1 MNIDTKEK
9 IESIGINTDE
19 LIVQLQNI
27 GDKAFSGNLNIKI
40 DDTSGWVFSFRLG
53 RLGWVSGG
61 ISPIDRWQRNVEL
74 AQLNLDRDKL
84 PNISDV
90 QRKIGDSHT
99 LAKLFNRES
108 IDRQQW
114 ADFITRTAIECLFDI
129 IQFSRQ
135 SEDHLH
141 YHLTAT
147 GANNHHLNIISPL
160 IDIEP
165 VLSQSIASWQEWLNA
180 GLAPYLPSLFPNFS
194 QPKQPAQLST
204 DPSIQQ
210 MILSIDGTRSLR
222 SLAIE
227 QQQQILTLTKVLLP
241 FLTSGAIVLSS
252 RSNPQLDRVETP
264 PEATIPNQLMSSQ
277 QIDQIAA
284 KSQLNI
290 ACINDNIFT
299 YQCLEKIFAEYGHQ
313 SFGIQD
319 PLKIVPTLIKNRP
332 NLIFLDLVM
341 SSTNGYEV
349 CGQIR
354 KISSLKDVPVVI
366 LTSRDGSRD
375 RQRAETVGANGFLGK
390 PVQSESVVKM
400 LDKYRH
406 SFR

>member
-1 MNIDTKEK
+1 MHTDTKEK
-9 IESIGINTDE
+9 IESIKIDTDE
-19 LIVQLQNI
+19 LIVQLQQI

-40 DDTSGWVFSFRLG
+40 DDLSGWVFSFRLG

-61 ISPIDRWQRNVEL
+61 ISPVDRWQRNIEL

-99 LAKLFNRES
+99 LAKLFNSAS

-114 ADFITRTAIECLFDI
+114 ADFIVRTATECLFDI
-129 IQFSRQ
+129 MQFSRQ
-135 SEDHLH
+135 SENFLH
-141 YHLTAT
+141 YHLTTT

-160 IDIEP
+160 MDIEP
-165 VLSQSIASWQEWLNA
+165 VLSQSISSWQEWSNA
-180 GLAPYLPSLFPNFS
+180 ELAPYLPSLFPNFS
-194 QPKQPAQLST
+194 QPKQPAQLYT

-210 MILSIDGTRSLR
+210 IMLSIDGTRSLR
-222 SLAIE
+222 SLAIKH
-227 QQQQILTLTKVLLP
+227 QQQILALTKALLP
-241 FLTSGAIVLSS
+241 FLTSGVIVLSP
-252 RSNPQLDRVETP
+252 RSNYQSDRVETL
-264 PEATIPNQLMSSQ
+264 PEETIPNQLIPSQ
-277 QIDQIAA
+277 QIDKIAA
-284 KSQLNI
+284 KFQINI

-299 YQCLEKIFAEYGHQ
+299 YQCLEKIFTEYGHQ

-319 PLKIVPTLIKNRP
+319 PLKIVSTLIKNKP

-341 SSTNGYEV
+341 LSTNGYEV